1 MSTESMI
8 FIGVAIYMALML
20 GIGLYAAKKSQTVG
34 DFMVAGR
41 SLPIGLLSMTVIAT
55 WFGGSTIMG
64 GATEAYES
72 GLLGVISDPFS
83 AALVLILVGFFFA
96 RTFRRLKIVTV
107 ADFMEQRFGRVA
119 AVAIT
124 FVNVFSNTV
133 WVASMLVAFAM
144 IFKTLTGIPL
154 EAGIVCGAVIVVF
167 YTAVGGMWAVAL
179 TDFVQMTIVIVGLL
193 VLFTVVWI
201 DVGGWSAVS
210 PHIAE
215 HTFRMIPLEHTTEQW
230 LNYLRAWAIIGFVDI
245 SAQSLF
251 QRTAAA
257 KNEHVAQN
265 AFYFGGVGYLV
276 FGMLPV
282 FLGIIASVT
291 MPNLED
297 AGGVIPAL
305 MMQHLHPLAV
315 AIFVGALLAAIMSSA
330 DSALL
335 AIGTL
340 LGNSILPMVKR
351 NPTPKLSLL
360 VTRLSIP
367 LVGVV
372 AIFIAMN
379 VREVYS
385 LMVDSN
391 ILGLAAIIVPFVLG
405 IWWTRANRTG
415 ALSAMAAGIIA
426 WLMTLA
432 IAPQL
437 PADFV
442 GLAACLATMLIVTPL
457 TQKFDP
463 PRELRDGDGNPIQMS
478 DRLGTLPIFTKS

>member
-1 MSTESMI
+1 MSTETII
-8 FIGVAIYMALML
+8 FIGVSIYMALML
-20 GIGLYAAKKSQTVG
+20 GIGLYASKKAHTVG

-41 SLPIGLLSMTVIAT
+41 SLPIGILSMTVIAT

-64 GATEAYES
+64 GATEAYEN
-72 GLLGVISDPFS
+72 GMLGVISDPLS

-96 RTFRRLKIVTV
+96 RTFRRLKIITV
-107 ADFMEQRFGRVA
+107 ADFMEQRYGRVA
-119 AVAIT
+119 AIAIT
-124 FVNVFSNTV
+124 AVNVFANTV

-154 EAGIVCGAVIVVF
+154 EVGIVSGAIIIAF

-179 TDFVQMTIVIVGLL
+179 TDFVQMIIVIVGLV

-210 PHIAE
+210 PQFAE
-215 HTFRMIPLEHTTEQW
+215 HTFRMIPLEHTGEQW
-230 LNYLRAWAIIGFVDI
+230 LNYLRAWAIIGLVDI
-245 SAQSLF
+245 SAQTLF
-251 QRTAAA
+251 QRSAAA
-257 KNEHVAQN
+257 KNERVAQN

-282 FLGIIASVT
+282 LLGIIASVT
-291 MPNLED
+291 MPELQD

-305 MMQHLHPLAV
+305 MIEHLHPIAV

-335 AIGTL
+335 AIGSL
-340 LGNSILPMVKR
+340 IGNNILPMVKR
-351 NPTPKLSLL
+351 DPTPKLSLL

-372 AIFIAMN
+372 AIFVAMN

-391 ILGLAAIIVPFVLG
+391 ILGLAAIIVPFIAG
-405 IWWTRANRTG
+405 MWWRKANRSG
-415 ALSAMAAGIIA
+415 ALAAMAAGIVA
-426 WLMTLA
+426 WLTTLA
-432 IAPQL
+432 VAPQL

-457 TQKFDP
+457 TQKLDP
-463 PRELRDGDGNPIQMS
+463 PREIRDSDGNPIQMT
-478 DRLGTLPIFTKS
+478 DRLGTLPIFRRS